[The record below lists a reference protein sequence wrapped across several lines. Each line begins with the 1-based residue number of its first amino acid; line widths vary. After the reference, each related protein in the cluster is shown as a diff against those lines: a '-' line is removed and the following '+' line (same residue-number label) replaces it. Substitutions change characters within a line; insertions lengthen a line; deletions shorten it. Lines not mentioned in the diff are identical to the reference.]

1 VIKGIKA
8 SSRVMA
14 QSLINSQTPLKTW
27 YQLTNIELDKAETT
41 KLIATINAVKSLDK
55 TDEAQLTLK
64 TEQLEW
70 HLKTLINNKS
80 NTGWTTTGHTAIDVP
95 VFAYGNGFESFYGYM
110 DNTDIAKKLISLI
123 QNPD

>member
-1 VIKGIKA
+1 
-8 SSRVMA
+8 MA
-14 QSLINSQTPLKTW
+14 QSIIKSQTPLKTW

-80 NTGWTTTGHTAIDVP
+80 NSGWTTTGHTAIDVP
-95 VFAYGNGFESFYGYM
+95 VFAYGNGFEAFYGYM

-123 QNPD
+123 QNLD